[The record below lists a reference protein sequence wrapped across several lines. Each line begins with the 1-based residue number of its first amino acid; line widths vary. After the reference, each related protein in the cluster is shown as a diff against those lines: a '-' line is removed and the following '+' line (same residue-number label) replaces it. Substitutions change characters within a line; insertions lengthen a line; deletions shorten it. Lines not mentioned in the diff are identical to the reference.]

1 MAARLREPVGPHLEG
16 AEFIRFLGAG
26 GFADVFLYRQD
37 MPRREVAVKVIRSGA
52 SAAQKQK
59 FQAES
64 DLMAKFGAHPAVL
77 SLYAAGR
84 LRDGRAYLTMEYCP
98 PPHLGKRFS
107 TTSPMRVEQAL
118 EITIKIAGAVE
129 TIHRAGYLH
138 RDIKPA
144 NILLTAFG
152 HPVLTDFGI
161 AISQDTPADQVD
173 SAFSPY
179 WAPPEQQLNRPLTP
193 ASDVYS
199 LAATTYTMLAGRP
212 PHVDMTPGAHN
223 DPASILKRLH
233 HGSIAPIGRND
244 VPAAL
249 ERVLFTAMSKRPADR
264 FASAMAFARAL
275 RQIQS
280 SLGLPLTNID
290 VWEDQPVIATDG
302 SDDDA
307 TRLRPVVS
315 ISPENTGRTADTNA
329 RINTAGANSWGD
341 SLGSGSHSGTFY
353 PNAHQSPADARTF
366 TGNTSGFNRNTTL
379 GSATSPGANTGSG
392 YGSYPSASGLTGP
405 GAVGTPNGAGPQ
417 SGSPFNAHSGTAQGI
432 PAGAGAVSPSG
443 VGTAH
448 SGGVGPGGLASS
460 ANQQGPLSP
469 EAPGSTLAAGAAQEG
484 PSVSLKTLLISALVV
499 VLIGVIAFAAYRGL
513 QRGGLN
519 PKPAVTTA
527 GTAAPMDPDV
537 NGYLEPV
544 TNLKL
549 SYANGQVEAT
559 WDYKAKNATFL
570 YSVTNSG
577 VPQKSQTPQGL
588 QETSAHHATL
598 KPTPPRTCVQVAAR
612 DSAGRESDP
621 VIDCID
627 TPASQ

>member
-118 EITIKIAGAVE
+118 EITVKIAGAVE

-249 ERVLFTAMSKRPADR
+249 ERVLFTAMSKRPSDR

-290 VWEDQPVIATDG
+290 VWEDQPVIAADG

-341 SLGSGSHSGTFY
+341 SLGSGSHSGTYY

-379 GSATSPGANTGSG
+379 GSAASPGANTGSG
-392 YGSYPSASGLTGP
+392 YGTYSASSGLTGP
-405 GAVGTPNGAGPQ
+405 GGPFNPQNGAP
-417 SGSPFNAHSGTAQGI
+417 AA
-432 PAGAGAVSPSG
+432 AGAGAVGPQ
-443 VGTAH
+443 
-448 SGGVGPGGLASS
+448 SGGVGQNGPANS
-460 ANQQGPLSP
+460 ANQPPQGSP
-469 EAPGSTLAAGAAQEG
+469 ETPGSTLAASAAQDG
-484 PSVSLKTLLISALVV
+484 SSVSLKTLLISALVV

-559 WDYKAKNATFL
+559 WDYKATNATFL

-588 QETSAHHATL
+588 QETSAHRATL
-598 KPTPPRTCVQVAAR
+598 KPTPPRTCVQIVAR
-612 DSAGRESDP
+612 DKAGRESEP

>member
-249 ERVLFTAMSKRPADR
+249 ERVLFTAMSKRPLDR

-290 VWEDQPVIATDG
+290 VWEDQPVITADG

-353 PNAHQSPADARTF
+353 PNAHLSPADARTF

-379 GSATSPGANTGSG
+379 GSAASPGANTGSG
-392 YGSYPSASGLTGP
+392 YGTGYPALSGVTGP
-405 GAVGTPNGAGPQ
+405 GTVPGG
-417 SGSPFNAHSGTAQGI
+417 PFNPQTGAPAA
-432 PAGAGAVSPSG
+432 AGAGD
-443 VGTAH
+443 VGPQ
-448 SGGVGPGGLASS
+448 SGGVGPGGLAGS
-460 ANQQGPLSP
+460 ANQPPQGSP
-469 EAPGSTLAAGAAQEG
+469 EAPGSTLAASAAQDG
-484 PSVSLKTLLISALVV
+484 SSVSLKTLLISALVV

-559 WDYKAKNATFL
+559 WDYKATNATFL

-588 QETSAHHATL
+588 QETSAHRATL
-598 KPTPPRTCVQVAAR
+598 KPTPPRTCVQIVAR
-612 DSAGRESDP
+612 DKAGRESDP

>member
-223 DPASILKRLH
+223 DPASILRRLH

-249 ERVLFTAMSKRPADR
+249 ERVLFTAMSKRPSDR

-290 VWEDQPVIATDG
+290 VWEDQPVIAADG

-379 GSATSPGANTGSG
+379 GSAASPGANTGSG
-392 YGSYPSASGLTGP
+392 YGTYSASSGLTGP
-405 GAVGTPNGAGPQ
+405 GGPFNPQNGAP
-417 SGSPFNAHSGTAQGI
+417 AA
-432 PAGAGAVSPSG
+432 AGAGAVGPQ
-443 VGTAH
+443 
-448 SGGVGPGGLASS
+448 SGGVGQNGPAGS
-460 ANQQGPLSP
+460 ANQPPQGSP
-469 EAPGSTLAAGAAQEG
+469 EAPGSPLAASAAQEG

-559 WDYKAKNATFL
+559 WDYKATNATFL

-588 QETSAHHATL
+588 QETSAHRATL
-598 KPTPPRTCVQVAAR
+598 KPTPPRTCVQIVAR
-612 DSAGRESDP
+612 DKAGRESDP

>member
-249 ERVLFTAMSKRPADR
+249 ERVLFTAMSKRPSDR

-290 VWEDQPVIATDG
+290 VWEDQPVIAADG

-379 GSATSPGANTGSG
+379 GSAASPGANTGSG
-392 YGSYPSASGLTGP
+392 YGTYSASSGLTGP
-405 GAVGTPNGAGPQ
+405 GTVPGGPFNPQNGAP
-417 SGSPFNAHSGTAQGI
+417 AA
-432 PAGAGAVSPSG
+432 AGAGAVGPQN
-443 VGTAH
+443 
-448 SGGVGPGGLASS
+448 GGVGQNAPANS
-460 ANQQGPLSP
+460 ANQPPQGSP
-469 EAPGSTLAAGAAQEG
+469 EAPGSTLAASAAQDG
-484 PSVSLKTLLISALVV
+484 SSVSLKTLLISALVV

-537 NGYLEPV
+537 NGYLDPV

-549 SYANGQVEAT
+549 SYANGQVEAI
-559 WDYKAKNATFL
+559 WDYKATNATFL

-588 QETSAHHATL
+588 QETSAHRATL
-598 KPTPPRTCVQVAAR
+598 KPTPPRTCVQIVAR
-612 DSAGRESDP
+612 DKAGRESEP
-621 VIDCID
+621 VTDCID

>member
-52 SAAQKQK
+52 SAAQKLK

-212 PHVDMTPGAHN
+212 PHVDMAPGAHN

-249 ERVLFTAMSKRPADR
+249 ERVLFTAMAKRPSDR

-290 VWEDQPVIATDG
+290 VWEDQPVITADG

-379 GSATSPGANTGSG
+379 GSAASPGANTGSG
-392 YGSYPSASGLTGP
+392 YGTGYPALSGVTGP
-405 GAVGTPNGAGPQ
+405 GTVPGG
-417 SGSPFNAHSGTAQGI
+417 PFNPQTGAPAA
-432 PAGAGAVSPSG
+432 AGAGAVGPQ
-443 VGTAH
+443 
-448 SGGVGPGGLASS
+448 SGGVGPGGLAGS
-460 ANQQGPLSP
+460 ANQPPQGSP
-469 EAPGSTLAAGAAQEG
+469 EAPGSTLAASAAQDG
-484 PSVSLKTLLISALVV
+484 SSVSLKTLLISALVV

-527 GTAAPMDPDV
+527 GTVAPMDPDV

-559 WDYKAKNATFL
+559 WDYKATNATFL

-588 QETSAHHATL
+588 QETSAHRATL
-598 KPTPPRTCVQVAAR
+598 KPTPPRTCVQIVAR
-612 DSAGRESDP
+612 DKAGRESDP

>member
-249 ERVLFTAMSKRPADR
+249 ERVLFTAMSKRPSDR

-290 VWEDQPVIATDG
+290 VWEDQPVITADG

-341 SLGSGSHSGTFY
+341 SFGSGSHSGTFY

-366 TGNTSGFNRNTTL
+366 TGNTSGFNRDVTQT
-379 GSATSPGANTGSG
+379 GSASSPSANTGSG
-392 YGSYPSASGLTGP
+392 YGTGYPALSGVTGP
-405 GAVGTPNGAGPQ
+405 GTVPGG
-417 SGSPFNAHSGTAQGI
+417 PFNPQTGAPAA
-432 PAGAGAVSPSG
+432 AGAGAVGPGG
-443 VGTAH
+443 VGTAQ

-469 EAPGSTLAAGAAQEG
+469 ETPGSTLAAGAAQEG

-612 DSAGRESDP
+612 DSAGRESEP

>member
-107 TTSPMRVEQAL
+107 ATSPMRVEQAL

-161 AISQDTPADQVD
+161 AISQDTPVERVD

-249 ERVLFTAMSKRPADR
+249 ERVLFTAMSKRPSDR

-290 VWEDQPVIATDG
+290 VWEDQPVIAADG

-379 GSATSPGANTGSG
+379 SSAASPGANTGSG
-392 YGSYPSASGLTGP
+392 YGTYSASSGLTGP
-405 GAVGTPNGAGPQ
+405 GTVPGGPFNPQNGAP
-417 SGSPFNAHSGTAQGI
+417 AA
-432 PAGAGAVSPSG
+432 AGAGAVGPQN
-443 VGTAH
+443 
-448 SGGVGPGGLASS
+448 GGVGQNGQ
-460 ANQQGPLSP
+460 ANSVNQPPQGSP
-469 EAPGSTLAAGAAQEG
+469 EAPGSTLAASAAQDG
-484 PSVSLKTLLISALVV
+484 SSVSLKTLLISALVV

-559 WDYKAKNATFL
+559 WDYKATNATFL

-588 QETSAHHATL
+588 QETSAHRATL
-598 KPTPPRTCVQVAAR
+598 KPTPPRTCVQIVAR
-612 DSAGRESDP
+612 DKAGRESEP

>member
-249 ERVLFTAMSKRPADR
+249 ERVLFTAMAKRPLDR

-290 VWEDQPVIATDG
+290 VWEDQPVITADG

-341 SLGSGSHSGTFY
+341 SFGSGSHSGTFY

-366 TGNTSGFNRNTTL
+366 TGNTSGFNRDVTQT
-379 GSATSPGANTGSG
+379 GSASSPSANTGSG
-392 YGSYPSASGLTGP
+392 YGTGYPALSGVTGP
-405 GAVGTPNGAGPQ
+405 GTVPGG
-417 SGSPFNAHSGTAQGI
+417 PFNPQTGAPAA
-432 PAGAGAVSPSG
+432 AGAGAVGPQ
-443 VGTAH
+443 
-448 SGGVGPGGLASS
+448 SGGVGQNGPANS
-460 ANQQGPLSP
+460 ANQPPQGSP
-469 EAPGSTLAAGAAQEG
+469 ETPGSTLAASAAQDG
-484 PSVSLKTLLISALVV
+484 SSVSLKTLLISALVV

-559 WDYKAKNATFL
+559 WDYKATNATFL

-588 QETSAHHATL
+588 QETSAHRATL
-598 KPTPPRTCVQVAAR
+598 KPTPPRTCVQIVAR
-612 DSAGRESDP
+612 DKAGRESEP

>member
-193 ASDVYS
+193 TSDVYS

-249 ERVLFTAMSKRPADR
+249 ERVLFTAMSKRPSDR

-290 VWEDQPVIATDG
+290 VWEDQPVIAADG

-379 GSATSPGANTGSG
+379 GSAASPGANTGSG
-392 YGSYPSASGLTGP
+392 YGTYSASSGLTGP
-405 GAVGTPNGAGPQ
+405 GGPFNPQNGAP
-417 SGSPFNAHSGTAQGI
+417 AA
-432 PAGAGAVSPSG
+432 AGAGAVGPQ
-443 VGTAH
+443 
-448 SGGVGPGGLASS
+448 SGGVGQNGPANS
-460 ANQQGPLSP
+460 ANQPPQGSP
-469 EAPGSTLAAGAAQEG
+469 ETPGSTLAASAAQDG
-484 PSVSLKTLLISALVV
+484 SSVSLKTLLISALVV

-559 WDYKAKNATFL
+559 WDYKATNATFL

-588 QETSAHHATL
+588 QETSAHRATL
-598 KPTPPRTCVQVAAR
+598 KPTPPRTCVQIVAR
-612 DSAGRESDP
+612 DKAGRESEP

>member
-249 ERVLFTAMSKRPADR
+249 ERVLFTAMSKRPSDR

-290 VWEDQPVIATDG
+290 VWEDQPVIAADG

-341 SLGSGSHSGTFY
+341 SLGSGSHSGTYY

-379 GSATSPGANTGSG
+379 GSAASPGANTGSG
-392 YGSYPSASGLTGP
+392 YGTYSASSGLTGP
-405 GAVGTPNGAGPQ
+405 GGPFNPQNGAP
-417 SGSPFNAHSGTAQGI
+417 AA
-432 PAGAGAVSPSG
+432 AGAGV
-443 VGTAH
+443 VGPQN
-448 SGGVGPGGLASS
+448 GGVGQNGQ
-460 ANQQGPLSP
+460 ANSVNQPPQGSP
-469 EAPGSTLAAGAAQEG
+469 EAPGSTLAASAAQDG
-484 PSVSLKTLLISALVV
+484 SSVSLKTLLISALVV

-559 WDYKAKNATFL
+559 WDYKATNATFL

-588 QETSAHHATL
+588 QETSAHRATL
-598 KPTPPRTCVQVAAR
+598 KPTPPRTCVQIVAR
-612 DSAGRESDP
+612 DKAGRESDP

>member
-161 AISQDTPADQVD
+161 AISQDTPVERVD

-249 ERVLFTAMSKRPADR
+249 ERVLFTAMSKRPSDR

-290 VWEDQPVIATDG
+290 VWEDQPVIAADG

-379 GSATSPGANTGSG
+379 GSAASPGANTGSG
-392 YGSYPSASGLTGP
+392 YGTYSASSGLTGP
-405 GAVGTPNGAGPQ
+405 GGPFNPQNGAP
-417 SGSPFNAHSGTAQGI
+417 AA
-432 PAGAGAVSPSG
+432 AGAGAVGPQ
-443 VGTAH
+443 
-448 SGGVGPGGLASS
+448 SGGVGQNGPAGS
-460 ANQQGPLSP
+460 ANQPPQGSP
-469 EAPGSTLAAGAAQEG
+469 EAPGSTLAASAAQDG
-484 PSVSLKTLLISALVV
+484 SSVSLKTLLISALVV

-537 NGYLEPV
+537 NGYLDPV

-559 WDYKAKNATFL
+559 WDYKATNATFL

-588 QETSAHHATL
+588 QETSAHRATL
-598 KPTPPRTCVQVAAR
+598 KPTPPRTCVQIVAR
-612 DSAGRESDP
+612 DKAGRESDP

>member
-212 PHVDMTPGAHN
+212 PHVDMAPGAHN

-249 ERVLFTAMSKRPADR
+249 ERVLFTAMSKRPSDR

-290 VWEDQPVIATDG
+290 VWEDQPVIAADG

-341 SLGSGSHSGTFY
+341 SLGSGSHSGTYY

-379 GSATSPGANTGSG
+379 GSAASPGANTGSG
-392 YGSYPSASGLTGP
+392 YGTYSASSGLTGP
-405 GAVGTPNGAGPQ
+405 GGPFNPQNGAPAAAGTGAVGPQ
-417 SGSPFNAHSGTAQGI
+417 SGGVGQNG
-432 PAGAGAVSPSG
+432 PAG
-443 VGTAH
+443 
-448 SGGVGPGGLASS
+448 S
-460 ANQQGPLSP
+460 ANQPPQGSP
-469 EAPGSTLAAGAAQEG
+469 EAPGSTLAASAAQDG
-484 PSVSLKTLLISALVV
+484 SSVSLKTLLISALVV

-559 WDYKAKNATFL
+559 WDYKATNATFL

-588 QETSAHHATL
+588 QETSAHRATL
-598 KPTPPRTCVQVAAR
+598 KPTPPRTCVQIVAR
-612 DSAGRESDP
+612 DKAGRESEP

>member
-249 ERVLFTAMSKRPADR
+249 ERVLFTAMSKRPSDR

-290 VWEDQPVIATDG
+290 VWEDQPVIAADG

-341 SLGSGSHSGTFY
+341 SLGSGSHSGTYY

-379 GSATSPGANTGSG
+379 GSAASPGANTGSG
-392 YGSYPSASGLTGP
+392 YGTYSASSGLTGP
-405 GAVGTPNGAGPQ
+405 GGPFNPQNGAP
-417 SGSPFNAHSGTAQGI
+417 AA
-432 PAGAGAVSPSG
+432 AGAGAVGPQ
-443 VGTAH
+443 
-448 SGGVGPGGLASS
+448 SGGVGQNGPANS
-460 ANQQGPLSP
+460 ANQPPQGSP
-469 EAPGSTLAAGAAQEG
+469 ETPGSTLAASAAQDG
-484 PSVSLKTLLISALVV
+484 SSVSLKTLLISALVV

-519 PKPAVTTA
+519 PKPVVTTA

-559 WDYKAKNATFL
+559 WDYKATNATFL

-588 QETSAHHATL
+588 QETSAHRATL
-598 KPTPPRTCVQVAAR
+598 KPTPPRTCVQIVAR
-612 DSAGRESDP
+612 DKAGRESEP

>member
-212 PHVDMTPGAHN
+212 PHVDMAPGAHN

-249 ERVLFTAMSKRPADR
+249 ERVLFTAMSKRPLDR

-290 VWEDQPVIATDG
+290 VWEDQPVITADG

-353 PNAHQSPADARTF
+353 PNAHLSPADARTF

-379 GSATSPGANTGSG
+379 GSAASPGANTGSG
-392 YGSYPSASGLTGP
+392 YGTGYPALSGVSGP
-405 GAVGTPNGAGPQ
+405 GTVPGG
-417 SGSPFNAHSGTAQGI
+417 PFNPQTGAPAA
-432 PAGAGAVSPSG
+432 AGAGD
-443 VGTAH
+443 VGPQ
-448 SGGVGPGGLASS
+448 SGGVGPGGLAGS
-460 ANQQGPLSP
+460 ANQPPQGSP
-469 EAPGSTLAAGAAQEG
+469 EAPGSTLAASAAQDG
-484 PSVSLKTLLISALVV
+484 SSVSLKTLLISALVV

-519 PKPAVTTA
+519 PKPALTTA

-537 NGYLEPV
+537 NGYLDPV

-559 WDYKAKNATFL
+559 WDYKATNATFL

-588 QETSAHHATL
+588 QETSAHRATL
-598 KPTPPRTCVQVAAR
+598 KPTPPRTCVQIVAR
-612 DSAGRESDP
+612 DNAGRESEP

-627 TPASQ
+627 TPANQ

>member
-212 PHVDMTPGAHN
+212 PHVDMAPGAHN

-249 ERVLFTAMSKRPADR
+249 ERVLFTAMSKRPSDR

-290 VWEDQPVIATDG
+290 VWEDQPVIAADG

-366 TGNTSGFNRNTTL
+366 TGNTSGFSRSVTQ

-392 YGSYPSASGLTGP
+392 YGTYSASSGLTGP
-405 GAVGTPNGAGPQ
+405 GTVPGGPFNPQNGAPAAVGAGAVGPQ
-417 SGSPFNAHSGTAQGI
+417 SG
-432 PAGAGAVSPSG
+432 G
-443 VGTAH
+443 VGQN
-448 SGGVGPGGLASS
+448 GPANS
-460 ANQQGPLSP
+460 ANQPPQGSP
-469 EAPGSTLAAGAAQEG
+469 EAPGSTLAASAAQDG
-484 PSVSLKTLLISALVV
+484 SSVSLKTLLISALVV
-499 VLIGVIAFAAYRGL
+499 VLIGLIAFAAYRGL

-519 PKPAVTTA
+519 PKPALTTA

-559 WDYKAKNATFL
+559 WDYKATNATFL

-588 QETSAHHATL
+588 QETSAHRATL
-598 KPTPPRTCVQVAAR
+598 KPTPPRTCVQIVAR
-612 DSAGRESDP
+612 DKAGHESEP

>member
-59 FQAES
+59 FQVES

-212 PHVDMTPGAHN
+212 PHVDMAPGAHN

-249 ERVLFTAMSKRPADR
+249 ERVLFTAMSKRPSDR

-290 VWEDQPVIATDG
+290 VWEDQPVIAADG

-379 GSATSPGANTGSG
+379 GSAASPGANTGSG
-392 YGSYPSASGLTGP
+392 YGTYSASSGLTGP
-405 GAVGTPNGAGPQ
+405 GGPFNPQNGAP
-417 SGSPFNAHSGTAQGI
+417 AA
-432 PAGAGAVSPSG
+432 AGAGAVGPQ
-443 VGTAH
+443 
-448 SGGVGPGGLASS
+448 SGGVGQNGPAGS
-460 ANQQGPLSP
+460 ANQPPQGSP
-469 EAPGSTLAAGAAQEG
+469 EAPGSTLAASAAQDG
-484 PSVSLKTLLISALVV
+484 SSVSLKTLLISALVV

-537 NGYLEPV
+537 NGYLDPV

-559 WDYKAKNATFL
+559 WDYKATNATFL

-588 QETSAHHATL
+588 QETSAHRATL
-598 KPTPPRTCVQVAAR
+598 KPTPPRTCVQIVAR
-612 DSAGRESDP
+612 DKAGRESEP

>member
-26 GFADVFLYRQD
+26 GFADVFLYRQE

-52 SAAQKQK
+52 SAAQKLK

-249 ERVLFTAMSKRPADR
+249 ERVLFTAMAKRPSDR

-290 VWEDQPVIATDG
+290 VWEDQPVITADG

-379 GSATSPGANTGSG
+379 GSAASPGANTGSG
-392 YGSYPSASGLTGP
+392 YGTGYPALSGVTGP
-405 GAVGTPNGAGPQ
+405 GTVPGG
-417 SGSPFNAHSGTAQGI
+417 PFNPQTGAPAA
-432 PAGAGAVSPSG
+432 AGAGD
-443 VGTAH
+443 VGPQ
-448 SGGVGPGGLASS
+448 SGGVGPGGLAGS
-460 ANQQGPLSP
+460 ANQPPQGSP
-469 EAPGSTLAAGAAQEG
+469 EAPGSTLAASAAQDG
-484 PSVSLKTLLISALVV
+484 SSVSLKTLLISALVV

-519 PKPAVTTA
+519 PKPALTTA

-537 NGYLEPV
+537 NGYLDPV

-559 WDYKAKNATFL
+559 WDYKATNATFL

-588 QETSAHHATL
+588 QETSAHRATL
-598 KPTPPRTCVQVAAR
+598 KPTPPRTCVQIVAR
-612 DSAGRESDP
+612 DKAGRESEP

>member
-212 PHVDMTPGAHN
+212 PHVDMAPGAHN

-249 ERVLFTAMSKRPADR
+249 ERVLFTAMSKRPSDR

-290 VWEDQPVIATDG
+290 VWEDQPVIAADG

-341 SLGSGSHSGTFY
+341 SLGSGSHSGTYY

-379 GSATSPGANTGSG
+379 GSAASPGANTGSG
-392 YGSYPSASGLTGP
+392 YGTYSASSGLTGP
-405 GAVGTPNGAGPQ
+405 GGPFNPQNGAP
-417 SGSPFNAHSGTAQGI
+417 AA
-432 PAGAGAVSPSG
+432 AGAGAVGPQ
-443 VGTAH
+443 
-448 SGGVGPGGLASS
+448 SGGVGQNGPAGS
-460 ANQQGPLSP
+460 ANQPPQGSP
-469 EAPGSTLAAGAAQEG
+469 EAPGSTLAASAAQDG
-484 PSVSLKTLLISALVV
+484 SSVSLKTLLISALVV

-559 WDYKAKNATFL
+559 WDYKATNATFL

-588 QETSAHHATL
+588 QETSAHRATL
-598 KPTPPRTCVQVAAR
+598 KPTPPRTCVQIVAR
-612 DSAGRESDP
+612 DKAGRESEP

>member
-249 ERVLFTAMSKRPADR
+249 ERVLFTAMSKRPSDR

-290 VWEDQPVIATDG
+290 VWEDQPVIAADG

-379 GSATSPGANTGSG
+379 GSAASPGANTGSG
-392 YGSYPSASGLTGP
+392 YGTYSASSGLTGP
-405 GAVGTPNGAGPQ
+405 GTVPGGPFNPQNGAP
-417 SGSPFNAHSGTAQGI
+417 AA
-432 PAGAGAVSPSG
+432 AGAGAVGPQN
-443 VGTAH
+443 
-448 SGGVGPGGLASS
+448 GGVGQNAPANS
-460 ANQQGPLSP
+460 ANQPPQGSP
-469 EAPGSTLAAGAAQEG
+469 EAPGSTLAASAAQDG
-484 PSVSLKTLLISALVV
+484 SSVSLKTLLISALVV

-519 PKPAVTTA
+519 PKPALTTA

-537 NGYLEPV
+537 NGYLDPV

-549 SYANGQVEAT
+549 SYANGQVEAI
-559 WDYKAKNATFL
+559 WDYKATNATFL

-577 VPQKSQTPQGL
+577 GPQKSQTPQGL
-588 QETSAHHATL
+588 QETSAHRATL
-598 KPTPPRTCVQVAAR
+598 KPTPPRTCVQIVAR
-612 DSAGRESDP
+612 DKAGRESEP

>member
-249 ERVLFTAMSKRPADR
+249 ERVLFTAMSKRPSDR

-290 VWEDQPVIATDG
+290 VWEDQPVIAADG

-341 SLGSGSHSGTFY
+341 SLGSGSHSGTYY

-379 GSATSPGANTGSG
+379 GSAASPGANTGSG
-392 YGSYPSASGLTGP
+392 YGTYSASSGLTGP
-405 GAVGTPNGAGPQ
+405 GGPFNPQNGAP
-417 SGSPFNAHSGTAQGI
+417 AA
-432 PAGAGAVSPSG
+432 AGAGAVGPQ
-443 VGTAH
+443 
-448 SGGVGPGGLASS
+448 SGGVGQNGPAGS
-460 ANQQGPLSP
+460 ANQPPQGSP
-469 EAPGSTLAAGAAQEG
+469 EAPGSPLAASAAQEG

-559 WDYKAKNATFL
+559 WDYKATNATFL

-588 QETSAHHATL
+588 QETSAHRATL
-598 KPTPPRTCVQVAAR
+598 KPTPPRTCVQIVAR
-612 DSAGRESDP
+612 DKAGRESDP

>member
-161 AISQDTPADQVD
+161 AISQDTPVERVD

-249 ERVLFTAMSKRPADR
+249 ERVLFTAMSKRPSDR

-290 VWEDQPVIATDG
+290 VWEDQPVIAADG

-379 GSATSPGANTGSG
+379 GSAASPGANTGSG
-392 YGSYPSASGLTGP
+392 YGTYSASSGLTGP
-405 GAVGTPNGAGPQ
+405 GGPFNPQNGAP
-417 SGSPFNAHSGTAQGI
+417 AA
-432 PAGAGAVSPSG
+432 AGAGAVGPQ
-443 VGTAH
+443 
-448 SGGVGPGGLASS
+448 SGGVGQNGPANS
-460 ANQQGPLSP
+460 ANQPPQGSP
-469 EAPGSTLAAGAAQEG
+469 ETPGSTLAASAAQDG
-484 PSVSLKTLLISALVV
+484 SSVSLKTLLISALVV

-559 WDYKAKNATFL
+559 WDYKATNATFL

-588 QETSAHHATL
+588 QETSAHRATL
-598 KPTPPRTCVQVAAR
+598 KPTPPRTCVQIVAR
-612 DSAGRESDP
+612 DKAGRESEP

>member
-249 ERVLFTAMSKRPADR
+249 ERVLFTAMSKRPSDR

-290 VWEDQPVIATDG
+290 VWEDQPVIAADG

-379 GSATSPGANTGSG
+379 GSAASPGANTGSG
-392 YGSYPSASGLTGP
+392 YGTGYPALSGVTGP
-405 GAVGTPNGAGPQ
+405 GTGPGGPFNPQNGAPAVAGTGGVGPHGVGPQ
-417 SGSPFNAHSGTAQGI
+417 SG
-432 PAGAGAVSPSG
+432 G
-443 VGTAH
+443 VGQN
-448 SGGVGPGGLASS
+448 GPANS
-460 ANQQGPLSP
+460 ANQPPQGSP
-469 EAPGSTLAAGAAQEG
+469 EAPGSTLAASAAQDG
-484 PSVSLKTLLISALVV
+484 SSVSLKTLLISALVV

-559 WDYKAKNATFL
+559 WDYKATNATFL

-588 QETSAHHATL
+588 QETSAHRATL
-598 KPTPPRTCVQVAAR
+598 KPTPPRTCVQIVAR
-612 DSAGRESDP
+612 DKAGRESEP

>member
-249 ERVLFTAMSKRPADR
+249 ERVLFTAMSKRPSDR

-290 VWEDQPVIATDG
+290 VWEDQPVITADG

-379 GSATSPGANTGSG
+379 GSAASPGANTGSG
-392 YGSYPSASGLTGP
+392 YGTGYPALSGMTGP
-405 GAVGTPNGAGPQ
+405 GTVPGGPFNPQNGAP
-417 SGSPFNAHSGTAQGI
+417 AA
-432 PAGAGAVSPSG
+432 AGAGVVDPHAVGPQ
-443 VGTAH
+443 
-448 SGGVGPGGLASS
+448 SGGVGPGGLAGS
-460 ANQQGPLSP
+460 ANQPPQGSP
-469 EAPGSTLAAGAAQEG
+469 EAPGSTLATSAAQDG
-484 PSVSLKTLLISALVV
+484 SSVSLKTLLISALVV

-519 PKPAVTTA
+519 PKPALTTA

-537 NGYLEPV
+537 NGYLDPV

-559 WDYKAKNATFL
+559 WDYKATNATFL

-588 QETSAHHATL
+588 QETSAHRATL
-598 KPTPPRTCVQVAAR
+598 KPTPPRTCVQIVAR
-612 DSAGRESDP
+612 DKAGRESEP

>member
-249 ERVLFTAMSKRPADR
+249 ERVLFTAMSKRPSDR

-290 VWEDQPVIATDG
+290 VWEDQPVIAADG

-341 SLGSGSHSGTFY
+341 SLGSGSHSGTYY

-379 GSATSPGANTGSG
+379 GSAASPSANTGSG
-392 YGSYPSASGLTGP
+392 YGTYSASSGLTGP
-405 GAVGTPNGAGPQ
+405 GGPFNPQNGAP
-417 SGSPFNAHSGTAQGI
+417 AA
-432 PAGAGAVSPSG
+432 AGAGAVGPQ
-443 VGTAH
+443 
-448 SGGVGPGGLASS
+448 SGGVGQNSPANS
-460 ANQQGPLSP
+460 ANQPPQGSP
-469 EAPGSTLAAGAAQEG
+469 ETPGSTLAASAAQDG
-484 PSVSLKTLLISALVV
+484 SSVSLKTLLISAVVV

-559 WDYKAKNATFL
+559 WDYKATNATFL

-588 QETSAHHATL
+588 QETSAHRATL
-598 KPTPPRTCVQVAAR
+598 KPTPPRTCVQIVAR
-612 DSAGRESDP
+612 DKAGRESEP

>member
-212 PHVDMTPGAHN
+212 PHVDMAPGAHN

-249 ERVLFTAMSKRPADR
+249 ERVLFTAMSKRPSDR

-290 VWEDQPVIATDG
+290 VWEDQPVIAADG

-379 GSATSPGANTGSG
+379 GSATSPGTNTGSG
-392 YGSYPSASGLTGP
+392 YGTGYPASSGVSGP
-405 GAVGTPNGAGPQ
+405 GTVPGGPFNPQNGAPAAAGTGAVGPQ
-417 SGSPFNAHSGTAQGI
+417 
-432 PAGAGAVSPSG
+432 
-443 VGTAH
+443 

-460 ANQQGPLSP
+460 ANQPPQGSP
-469 EAPGSTLAAGAAQEG
+469 EAPGSTLAASAAQEG
-484 PSVSLKTLLISALVV
+484 SSVSLKTLLISALVV

-559 WDYKAKNATFL
+559 WDYKATNATFL

-588 QETSAHHATL
+588 QETSAHRATL
-598 KPTPPRTCVQVAAR
+598 KPTPPRTCVQIVAR
-612 DSAGRESDP
+612 DKAGRESDP

>member
-193 ASDVYS
+193 TSDVYS

-249 ERVLFTAMSKRPADR
+249 ERVLFTAMSKRPSDR

-290 VWEDQPVIATDG
+290 VWEDQPVIAADG

-379 GSATSPGANTGSG
+379 GSAASPGANTGSG
-392 YGSYPSASGLTGP
+392 YGTYSASSGLTGP
-405 GAVGTPNGAGPQ
+405 GGPFNPQNGAP
-417 SGSPFNAHSGTAQGI
+417 AA
-432 PAGAGAVSPSG
+432 AGAGAVGPQ
-443 VGTAH
+443 
-448 SGGVGPGGLASS
+448 SGGVGQNGPANS
-460 ANQQGPLSP
+460 ANQPPQGSP
-469 EAPGSTLAAGAAQEG
+469 ETPGSTLAASAAQDG
-484 PSVSLKTLLISALVV
+484 SSVSLKTLLISALVV

-559 WDYKAKNATFL
+559 WDYKATNATFL

-588 QETSAHHATL
+588 QETSAHRATL
-598 KPTPPRTCVQVAAR
+598 KPTPPRTCVQIVAR
-612 DSAGRESDP
+612 DKAGRESDP

>member
-161 AISQDTPADQVD
+161 AISQDTPAERVD

-249 ERVLFTAMSKRPADR
+249 ERVLFTAMSKRPSDR

-290 VWEDQPVIATDG
+290 VWEDQPVIAADG

-366 TGNTSGFNRNTTL
+366 TGNTSGFSRSATQ
-379 GSATSPGANTGSG
+379 GSAASPGANTGSG
-392 YGSYPSASGLTGP
+392 YGTYSASSGLTVPGGP
-405 GAVGTPNGAGPQ
+405 FNPQNGAPAAAGAGGVGPQ
-417 SGSPFNAHSGTAQGI
+417 SG
-432 PAGAGAVSPSG
+432 G
-443 VGTAH
+443 VGQN
-448 SGGVGPGGLASS
+448 GPANS
-460 ANQQGPLSP
+460 ANQPPQGSP
-469 EAPGSTLAAGAAQEG
+469 EAPGSTLAASAAQDG
-484 PSVSLKTLLISALVV
+484 SSVSLKTLLISALVV

-559 WDYKAKNATFL
+559 WDYKATNATFL

-588 QETSAHHATL
+588 QETSAHRATL
-598 KPTPPRTCVQVAAR
+598 KPTPPRTCVQIVAR
-612 DSAGRESDP
+612 DKAGRESEP

>member
-212 PHVDMTPGAHN
+212 PHVDMAPGAHN

-249 ERVLFTAMSKRPADR
+249 ERVLFTAMSKRPSDR

-290 VWEDQPVIATDG
+290 VWEDQPVIAADG

-379 GSATSPGANTGSG
+379 GSAASPGANTGSG
-392 YGSYPSASGLTGP
+392 YGTYSASSGLTGP
-405 GAVGTPNGAGPQ
+405 GGPFNPQNGAP
-417 SGSPFNAHSGTAQGI
+417 AA
-432 PAGAGAVSPSG
+432 AGAGAVGPQ
-443 VGTAH
+443 
-448 SGGVGPGGLASS
+448 SGGVGQNGPAGS
-460 ANQQGPLSP
+460 ANQPPQGSP
-469 EAPGSTLAAGAAQEG
+469 EAPGSTLAASAAQDG
-484 PSVSLKTLLISALVV
+484 SSVSLKTLLISALVV

-559 WDYKAKNATFL
+559 WDYKATNATFL

-588 QETSAHHATL
+588 QETSAHRATL
-598 KPTPPRTCVQVAAR
+598 KPTPPRTCVQIVAR
-612 DSAGRESDP
+612 DKAGRESEP

>member
-249 ERVLFTAMSKRPADR
+249 ERVLFTAMAKRPSDR

-290 VWEDQPVIATDG
+290 VWEDQPVITADG

-379 GSATSPGANTGSG
+379 GSAASPGANTGSG
-392 YGSYPSASGLTGP
+392 YGTGYPALSGVTGP
-405 GAVGTPNGAGPQ
+405 GTVPGG
-417 SGSPFNAHSGTAQGI
+417 PFNPQTGAPAA
-432 PAGAGAVSPSG
+432 AGAGD
-443 VGTAH
+443 VGPQ
-448 SGGVGPGGLASS
+448 SGGVGPGGLAGS
-460 ANQQGPLSP
+460 ANQPPQGSP
-469 EAPGSTLAAGAAQEG
+469 EAPGSTLAASAAQDG
-484 PSVSLKTLLISALVV
+484 SSVSLKTLLISALVV

-527 GTAAPMDPDV
+527 GTVAPMDPDV

-559 WDYKAKNATFL
+559 WDYKATNATFL

-577 VPQKSQTPQGL
+577 AAQKSQTPQGL
-588 QETSAHHATL
+588 QETSAHRATL
-598 KPTPPRTCVQVAAR
+598 KPTPPRTCVQIVAR
-612 DSAGRESDP
+612 DKAGRESEP

>member
-249 ERVLFTAMSKRPADR
+249 ERVLFTAMSKRPSDR

-290 VWEDQPVIATDG
+290 VWEDQPVIAADG

-392 YGSYPSASGLTGP
+392 YGTGYPALSGVSGPETVSGGPFNPQTGAP
-405 GAVGTPNGAGPQ
+405 AAAGAGDVGPQ
-417 SGSPFNAHSGTAQGI
+417 SS
-432 PAGAGAVSPSG
+432 
-443 VGTAH
+443 
-448 SGGVGPGGLASS
+448 GVGPGGLAGS
-460 ANQQGPLSP
+460 ANQPPQGSP
-469 EAPGSTLAAGAAQEG
+469 EAPGSTLAASAAQDG
-484 PSVSLKTLLISALVV
+484 SSVSLKTLLISALVV

-559 WDYKAKNATFL
+559 WDYKATNATFL

-588 QETSAHHATL
+588 QETSAHRATL
-598 KPTPPRTCVQVAAR
+598 KPTPPRTCVQIVAR
-612 DSAGRESDP
+612 DKAGRESEP

>member
-249 ERVLFTAMSKRPADR
+249 ERVLFTAMSKRPSDR

-290 VWEDQPVIATDG
+290 VWEDQPVIAADG

-379 GSATSPGANTGSG
+379 SSAASPGANTGSG
-392 YGSYPSASGLTGP
+392 YGTYSASSGLTGP
-405 GAVGTPNGAGPQ
+405 GTVPGGPFNPQNGAP
-417 SGSPFNAHSGTAQGI
+417 AA
-432 PAGAGAVSPSG
+432 AGAGAVGPQ
-443 VGTAH
+443 
-448 SGGVGPGGLASS
+448 SGGVGQNGPANS
-460 ANQQGPLSP
+460 ANQPPQGSP
-469 EAPGSTLAAGAAQEG
+469 EAPGSTLAASAAQDG
-484 PSVSLKTLLISALVV
+484 SSVSLKTLLISALVV
-499 VLIGVIAFAAYRGL
+499 VLIGVIAFATYRGL

-537 NGYLEPV
+537 NGYLDPV

-559 WDYKAKNATFL
+559 WGYKATNATFL

-588 QETSAHHATL
+588 QETSAHRATL
-598 KPTPPRTCVQVAAR
+598 KPTPPRTCVQIVAR
-612 DSAGRESDP
+612 DKAGRESDP

>member
-212 PHVDMTPGAHN
+212 PHVDMAPGAHN

-249 ERVLFTAMSKRPADR
+249 ERVLFTAMSKRPSDR

-290 VWEDQPVIATDG
+290 VWEDQPVIAADG

-366 TGNTSGFNRNTTL
+366 TGNTSGFSRSVTQ

-392 YGSYPSASGLTGP
+392 YGTYSASSGLTGP
-405 GAVGTPNGAGPQ
+405 GTVPGGPFNPQNGAPAAVGAGAVGPQ
-417 SGSPFNAHSGTAQGI
+417 SG
-432 PAGAGAVSPSG
+432 G
-443 VGTAH
+443 VGQN
-448 SGGVGPGGLASS
+448 GPANS
-460 ANQQGPLSP
+460 ANQPPQGSP
-469 EAPGSTLAAGAAQEG
+469 EAPGSTLAASAAQDG
-484 PSVSLKTLLISALVV
+484 SSVSLKTLLISALVV
-499 VLIGVIAFAAYRGL
+499 VLIGLIAFAAYRGL

-519 PKPAVTTA
+519 PKPALTTA

-559 WDYKAKNATFL
+559 WDYKATNATFL

-588 QETSAHHATL
+588 QETSAHRATL
-598 KPTPPRTCVQVAAR
+598 KPTPPRTCVQIVAR
-612 DSAGRESDP
+612 DKAGRESDP

>member
-249 ERVLFTAMSKRPADR
+249 ERVLFTAMSKRPSDR

-290 VWEDQPVIATDG
+290 VWEDQPVIAADG

-379 GSATSPGANTGSG
+379 GSAASPGANTGSG
-392 YGSYPSASGLTGP
+392 YGTYSASSGLTVPGGP
-405 GAVGTPNGAGPQ
+405 FNPQNGAP
-417 SGSPFNAHSGTAQGI
+417 AA
-432 PAGAGAVSPSG
+432 AGAGAVGPQ
-443 VGTAH
+443 
-448 SGGVGPGGLASS
+448 SGGVGQNGPAGS
-460 ANQQGPLSP
+460 ANQPPQGSP
-469 EAPGSTLAAGAAQEG
+469 EAPGYTLAASAAQDG
-484 PSVSLKTLLISALVV
+484 SSVSLKTLLISALVV

-559 WDYKAKNATFL
+559 WDYKATNATFL

-588 QETSAHHATL
+588 QETSAHRATL
-598 KPTPPRTCVQVAAR
+598 KPTPPRTCVQIVAR
-612 DSAGRESDP
+612 DKAGRESDP

>member
-249 ERVLFTAMSKRPADR
+249 ERVLFTAMSKRPSDR

-290 VWEDQPVIATDG
+290 VWEDQPVIAADG

-392 YGSYPSASGLTGP
+392 YGAGYPALSGMTGP
-405 GAVGTPNGAGPQ
+405 GTVPGGPFNPQ
-417 SGSPFNAHSGTAQGI
+417 SGA
-432 PAGAGAVSPSG
+432 PAAAGEGAVGPGG
-443 VGTAH
+443 VGTAQ
-448 SGGVGPGGLASS
+448 SGGVGPGALASS
-460 ANQQGPLSP
+460 ANQQGPLP
-469 EAPGSTLAAGAAQEG
+469 AEAPGSTLAAGAAQEG
-484 PSVSLKTLLISALVV
+484 PSVSLKTLLISTLVV

-577 VPQKSQTPQGL
+577 APQKSQTPQGL
-588 QETSAHHATL
+588 QETGAHHATL

>member
-249 ERVLFTAMSKRPADR
+249 ERVLFTAMSKRPSDR

-290 VWEDQPVIATDG
+290 VWEDQPVIAADG

-379 GSATSPGANTGSG
+379 GSAASPGANTGSG
-392 YGSYPSASGLTGP
+392 YGTYSASSGLTGP
-405 GAVGTPNGAGPQ
+405 GGPFNPQNGAP
-417 SGSPFNAHSGTAQGI
+417 AA
-432 PAGAGAVSPSG
+432 AGAGAVGPQ
-443 VGTAH
+443 
-448 SGGVGPGGLASS
+448 SGGVGQNGPANS
-460 ANQQGPLSP
+460 ANQPPQGSP
-469 EAPGSTLAAGAAQEG
+469 ETPGSTLAASAAQDG
-484 PSVSLKTLLISALVV
+484 SSVSLKTLLISALVV

-537 NGYLEPV
+537 NGYLDPV

-559 WDYKAKNATFL
+559 WDYKATNATFL

-588 QETSAHHATL
+588 QETSAHRATL
-598 KPTPPRTCVQVAAR
+598 KPTPPRTCVQIVAR
-612 DSAGRESDP
+612 DKAGRESEP

>member
-249 ERVLFTAMSKRPADR
+249 ERVLFTAMSKRPSDR

-290 VWEDQPVIATDG
+290 VWEDQPVIAADG

-379 GSATSPGANTGSG
+379 GSAASPGANTGSG
-392 YGSYPSASGLTGP
+392 YGTYSASSGLTGP
-405 GAVGTPNGAGPQ
+405 GGPFNPQNGAP
-417 SGSPFNAHSGTAQGI
+417 AA
-432 PAGAGAVSPSG
+432 AGAGAVGPQ
-443 VGTAH
+443 
-448 SGGVGPGGLASS
+448 SGGVGQNGPAGS
-460 ANQQGPLSP
+460 ANQPPQGSP
-469 EAPGSTLAAGAAQEG
+469 GTSGSTLAASAAQDG
-484 PSVSLKTLLISALVV
+484 SSVSLKTLLISALVV

-519 PKPAVTTA
+519 PKPAITTA

-559 WDYKAKNATFL
+559 WDYKATNATFL

-588 QETSAHHATL
+588 QETSAHRATL
-598 KPTPPRTCVQVAAR
+598 KPTPPRTCVQIVAR
-612 DSAGRESDP
+612 DKAGRESDP

>member
-161 AISQDTPADQVD
+161 AISQDTPVERVD

-249 ERVLFTAMSKRPADR
+249 ERVLFTAMSKRPSDR

-290 VWEDQPVIATDG
+290 VWEDQPVIAADG

-379 GSATSPGANTGSG
+379 GSAASPGANTGSG
-392 YGSYPSASGLTGP
+392 YGTYSASSGLTGP
-405 GAVGTPNGAGPQ
+405 GGPFNPQNGAP
-417 SGSPFNAHSGTAQGI
+417 AA
-432 PAGAGAVSPSG
+432 AGAGAVGPQ
-443 VGTAH
+443 
-448 SGGVGPGGLASS
+448 SGGVGQNGPAGS
-460 ANQQGPLSP
+460 ANQPPQGSP
-469 EAPGSTLAAGAAQEG
+469 EAPGSTLAASAAQDG
-484 PSVSLKTLLISALVV
+484 SSVSLKTLLISALVV

-537 NGYLEPV
+537 NGYLDPV

-559 WDYKAKNATFL
+559 WDYKATNATFL

-588 QETSAHHATL
+588 QETSAHRATL
-598 KPTPPRTCVQVAAR
+598 KPTPPRTCVQIVAR
-612 DSAGRESDP
+612 DKAGRESEP

>member
-161 AISQDTPADQVD
+161 AISQDTPADRVD

-379 GSATSPGANTGSG
+379 GSAASPGANTGSG
-392 YGSYPSASGLTGP
+392 YGAGYPALSGMTGP
-405 GAVGTPNGAGPQ
+405 GTVPGG
-417 SGSPFNAHSGTAQGI
+417 PFNPQ
-432 PAGAGAVSPSG
+432 
-443 VGTAH
+443 
-448 SGGVGPGGLASS
+448 SGGVGPGGLAGN
-460 ANQQGPLSP
+460 ANQQGPLP
-469 EAPGSTLAAGAAQEG
+469 AEAPGSTLAAGAAQEG

-588 QETSAHHATL
+588 QETGAHHATL

>member
-249 ERVLFTAMSKRPADR
+249 ERVLFTAMSKRPSDR

-290 VWEDQPVIATDG
+290 VWEDQPVIAADG

-341 SLGSGSHSGTFY
+341 SLGSGSHSGTYY

-379 GSATSPGANTGSG
+379 GSAASPGANTGSG
-392 YGSYPSASGLTGP
+392 YGTYSASSGLTGP
-405 GAVGTPNGAGPQ
+405 DGPFNPQNGAP
-417 SGSPFNAHSGTAQGI
+417 AA
-432 PAGAGAVSPSG
+432 AGAGAVGPQ
-443 VGTAH
+443 
-448 SGGVGPGGLASS
+448 SGGVGQNGPANS
-460 ANQQGPLSP
+460 ANQPPQGSP
-469 EAPGSTLAAGAAQEG
+469 ETPGSTLAASAAQDG
-484 PSVSLKTLLISALVV
+484 SSVSLKTLLISALVV

-559 WDYKAKNATFL
+559 WDYKATNATFL

-588 QETSAHHATL
+588 QETSAHRATL
-598 KPTPPRTCVQVAAR
+598 KPTPPRTCVQIVAR
-612 DSAGRESDP
+612 DKAGRESEP

>member
-161 AISQDTPADQVD
+161 AISQDTPAERVD

-249 ERVLFTAMSKRPADR
+249 ERVLFTAMSKRPSDR

-290 VWEDQPVIATDG
+290 VWEDQPVIAADG

-379 GSATSPGANTGSG
+379 GSAASPGANTGSG
-392 YGSYPSASGLTGP
+392 YGTYLASSGLTGP
-405 GAVGTPNGAGPQ
+405 GTVQGGPFNPQNGAP
-417 SGSPFNAHSGTAQGI
+417 AA
-432 PAGAGAVSPSG
+432 AGAGAVGPQ
-443 VGTAH
+443 
-448 SGGVGPGGLASS
+448 SGGVGQNGPAGS
-460 ANQQGPLSP
+460 ANQPPQGSP
-469 EAPGSTLAAGAAQEG
+469 EAPGSPLAASAAQEG

-559 WDYKAKNATFL
+559 WDYKATNATFL

-588 QETSAHHATL
+588 QETSAHRATL
-598 KPTPPRTCVQVAAR
+598 KPTPPRTCVQIVAR
-612 DSAGRESDP
+612 DKAGRESDP